1 LGASSSSS
9 SPGRGRKIKAKPAGK
24 RPSGARRSTSRGAGG
39 AISIAATLSMRRADR
54 TPVGGNRIDLLE
66 AIDRCGSIS
75 GAARAVGI
83 SYKTAWDAMDAMN
96 NASEKPLV
104 LRAAG
109 GVGGGGTIL
118 TEDGKETVRLY
129 RALQGE
135 HQRFLGRLE
144 GRLGDV
150 GRLYSLLRRVTMRVS
165 ARNVFPGMVK
175 EVRKGAVSTEV
186 TLGLFGGE
194 TLCSVIT
201 NESAGVLG
209 LKPGL
214 EAYALFKASAVI
226 LGKDLHNAKV
236 SARNLLCGTVS
247 RVVHGPVN
255 AEVSVSLEGGT
266 VLTAIVTEESAKSL
280 GLASGDPVCAL
291 VKASSVI
298 LGVDA

>member
-1 LGASSSSS
+1 V
-9 SPGRGRKIKAKPAGK
+9 
-24 RPSGARRSTSRGAGG
+24 
-39 AISIAATLSMRRADR
+39 SIEATLSMRRADR
-54 TPVGGNRIDLLE
+54 TFVGGDRIGLLE

-75 GAARAVGI
+75 GAAGAVGI
-83 SYKTAWDAMDAMN
+83 SYKTAWDAVDAMN
-96 NASEKPLV
+96 NAAEKPLV
-104 LRAAG
+104 LRAVG

-118 TEDGKETVRLY
+118 TEEGKETVHLY
-129 RALQGE
+129 RVLQGE
-135 HQRFLGRLE
+135 HQKFLGRLE

-165 ARNVFPGMVK
+165 ARNVFLGKVK

-186 TLGLFGGE
+186 TLGLPGGE

-201 NESAGVLG
+201 NESVVVLG
-209 LKPGL
+209 LRPGL
-214 EAYALFKASAVI
+214 EAYAFFKASAVI

-280 GLASGDPVCAL
+280 KLAPGEHVCAL
-291 VKASSVI
+291 VKASNVI
-298 LGVDA
+298 LGLDA